1 MKKLFSITVTCRFTL
16 CGGNIFGQTTLK
28 LGHINSQ
35 ELFSAMPESDSAQ
48 KKLEKGKESDADYP
62 GATAG

>member
-1 MKKLFSITVTCRFTL
+1 MKKLFVLLSLAGLTL

-35 ELFSAMPESDSAQ
+35 ELFVAMPESDSAQ
-48 KKLEKGKESDADYP
+48 KKLEKAAHKI
-62 GATAG
+62 THCVI